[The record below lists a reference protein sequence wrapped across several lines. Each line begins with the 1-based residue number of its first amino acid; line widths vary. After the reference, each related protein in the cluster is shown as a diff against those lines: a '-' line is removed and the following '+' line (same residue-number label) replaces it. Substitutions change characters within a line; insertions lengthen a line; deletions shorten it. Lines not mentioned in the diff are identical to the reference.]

1 MAHAI
6 RPHARILPTLA
17 ACLFALYALVPIAYL
32 LFSTTKTNGELFAT
46 FALWFGSH
54 LNLSENLHELL
65 TARDGVFLVWMRNS
79 FTYAIVAS
87 LGAAFFSAL
96 AAYAFSKYRF
106 PGSRILYAVTLGAV
120 MVPPTA
126 IVLPTFLLLSSWGM
140 VGTAASVIL
149 PQIPFPL
156 GVYLLKAFI
165 DDAVPDELI
174 EAARMDGAGEITIFT
189 TIALRLVA
197 PALITVFLL
206 GFVSSWNNFFL
217 PLVMI
222 NSPEAMPLTV
232 GLAGWFQQAN
242 MGSVSEVR
250 MPVVFAA
257 ALVGTLPVLIVFL
270 LLQRFWQGGLASGA
284 VKG

>member
-1 MAHAI
+1 
-6 RPHARILPTLA
+6 
-17 ACLFALYALVPIAYL
+17 
-32 LFSTTKTNGELFAT
+32 
-46 FALWFGSH
+46 
-54 LNLSENLHELL
+54 
-65 TARDGVFLVWMRNS
+65 
-79 FTYAIVAS
+79 
-87 LGAAFFSAL
+87 
-96 AAYAFSKYRF
+96 
-106 PGSRILYAVTLGAV
+106 

-174 EAARMDGAGEITIFT
+174 EAARTDGAGEITIFT
-189 TIALRLVA
+189 TIALRLIA

-222 NSPEAMPLTV
+222 NSPEAMPLT
-232 GLAGWFQQAN
+232 
-242 MGSVSEVR
+242 
-250 MPVVFAA
+250 
-257 ALVGTLPVLIVFL
+257 
-270 LLQRFWQGGLASGA
+270 
-284 VKG
+284 

>member
-1 MAHAI
+1 
-6 RPHARILPTLA
+6 
-17 ACLFALYALVPIAYL
+17 
-32 LFSTTKTNGELFAT
+32 
-46 FALWFGSH
+46 
-54 LNLSENLHELL
+54 
-65 TARDGVFLVWMRNS
+65 
-79 FTYAIVAS
+79 
-87 LGAAFFSAL
+87 
-96 AAYAFSKYRF
+96 
-106 PGSRILYAVTLGAV
+106 
-120 MVPPTA
+120 
-126 IVLPTFLLLSSWGM
+126 
-140 VGTAASVIL
+140 

-174 EAARMDGAGEITIFT
+174 EAARIDGAGEITIFT
-189 TIALRLVA
+189 TIALRLIA